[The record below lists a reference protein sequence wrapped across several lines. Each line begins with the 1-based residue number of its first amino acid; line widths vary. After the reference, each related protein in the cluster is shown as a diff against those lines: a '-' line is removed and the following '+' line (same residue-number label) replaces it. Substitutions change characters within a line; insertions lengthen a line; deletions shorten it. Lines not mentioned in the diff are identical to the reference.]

1 MLKNKNNNIKKVIIR
16 TITNNHEFNS
26 HQMIQVLQHSYPKSP
41 QIQNKIENSNIRA
54 YKHPKIKKY

>member
-1 MLKNKNNNIKKVIIR
+1 MLKNKNNKIKKVIIR

-41 QIQNKIENSNIRA
+41 RIQNKI
-54 YKHPKIKKY
+54 